1 MDYDDP
7 VNKLLNYGSCQK
19 IKGWPDYLKIGLT
32 HEHIPEL
39 IRMVTDRNLLWA
51 DQESLEVWAPVHAWR
66 ALGQLRAEEAIKP
79 LIGLFK
85 GLSDDDWAS
94 DELPDVMMLFGEK
107 AIKPLR
113 EYLLDSS
120 NKELARATAASCLE
134 KIGNKNSSLKKDCIS
149 ILAEYLEQSTVDVP
163 TLSGLVIA
171 HLIELEAADS
181 IDVIR
186 KAFNYGNV
194 DLTVAGDLEDVEI
207 LLGLRE
213 KRETPQPNYFNP
225 EFEKLSS
232 NFDSFKA
239 KKKKIGRNDPC
250 PCGSGKK
257 YKKCCLN
264 KTSPH

>member
-1 MDYDDP
+1 MDYTDP
-7 VNKLLNYGSCQK
+7 VNRLLKYGKCEE

-39 IRMVTDRNLLWA
+39 IRMVTDHKLLRA
-51 DQESLEVWAPVHAWR
+51 DQNSLEVWAPVHAWR
-66 ALGQLRAEEAIKP
+66 ALGQLRADDAIKP
-79 LIGLFK
+79 LIGLFSE
-85 GLSDDDWAS
+85 LSDDDWAS
-94 DELPDVMMLFGEK
+94 DELPEVMALFGEK

-113 EYLLDSS
+113 EYFLDSS
-120 NKELARATAASCLE
+120 NKELARATAANCLE
-134 KIGNKNSSLKKDCIS
+134 KIGNENSLLKNDCIS
-149 ILAEYLEQSTVDVP
+149 ILAEYLEQSTIDVP
-163 TLSGLVIA
+163 TLNGLVIA
-171 HLIELEAADS
+171 YLMELEAVDS

-186 KAFNYGNV
+186 KAFNNGNV
-194 DLTVAGDLEDVEI
+194 DITVAGDLEDVEI
-207 LLGLRE
+207 QLGLRT
-213 KRETPQPNYFNP
+213 KRETPQPNYLNP

-232 NFDSFKA
+232 NFNSFTA

>member
-1 MDYDDP
+1 MDYTDP
-7 VNKLLNYGSCQK
+7 VNRLLKYGKCEE
-19 IKGWPDYLKIGLT
+19 IKGWPDYSKIGLT

-39 IRMVTDRNLLWA
+39 IRMVTDHKLLRA
-51 DQESLEVWAPVHAWR
+51 DQNSLEVWAPVHAWR

-79 LIGLFK
+79 LIGLFSE
-85 GLSDDDWAS
+85 LSDDDWAS
-94 DELPDVMMLFGEK
+94 EELPKAVAMLGEK

-113 EYLLDSS
+113 EFLLDSS
-120 NKELARATAASCLE
+120 NKELARATAANCLE
-134 KIGNKNSSLKKDCIS
+134 EIGSKNPSLKNDCIS
-149 ILAEYLEQSTVDVP
+149 ILVDYLDQSTIDAP
-163 TLSGLVIA
+163 TLNGLVIA
-171 HLIELEAADS
+171 YLMELKAVDS

-186 KAFNYGNV
+186 KAFNNGNV
-194 DLTVAGDLEDVEI
+194 DITVAGDLEDVEI
-207 LLGLRE
+207 QLGLRT
-213 KRETPQPNYFNP
+213 KRETPQPNYLNP